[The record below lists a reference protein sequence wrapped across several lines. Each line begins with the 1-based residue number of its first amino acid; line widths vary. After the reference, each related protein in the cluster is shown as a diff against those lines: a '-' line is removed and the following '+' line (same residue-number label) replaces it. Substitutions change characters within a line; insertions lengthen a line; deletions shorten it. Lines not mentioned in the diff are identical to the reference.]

1 MKDSTKFPFS
11 RDGAMRNYS
20 EILYSNLGRNSRR
33 AAVWYEGETYSYAQL
48 CGFVDGFS
56 SFLLRQGV
64 LPEEKVCVF
73 LPNSLSLAVSVF
85 SVARLGAA
93 CVPIDSACGT
103 EEIRHC
109 LEFSKP
115 ALIVT
120 DKSLAKTIVAVS
132 GDIKTVSV
140 TRDDFAGDAPADPPG
155 NSPFDKAI
163 YLFSTGST
171 GKPKCVARSHGNMIA
186 LARNHTATI
195 NWDSGDRILFSI
207 PISHTYGLGN
217 FVSAVS
223 VGACCYFL
231 PGFTRKEVLGVL
243 EKEQITIFPAV
254 PFMLE
259 TLARSARR
267 RDYDFPRLKHVIS
280 AGAPL
285 SEETFLSFH
294 RTFGV
299 YPRQLYG
306 SSETG
311 VMTIN
316 VAENIV
322 EKRLSVGV
330 PVENVVVRV
339 VSETGSELPV
349 GQTGE
354 IIIKSPSMTDGYV
367 DFPEETERVFVDGFY
382 HTGDLGMFDSDGYLF
397 IRGRKKLFINI
408 SGNKIDPFEVE
419 NLLMTHE
426 GITEAAV
433 IGAPGSGG
441 REEVKAFI
449 VAGGLTR
456 RDVIDFCKGKVS
468 DYKIPTK
475 IEFVDTL
482 PRSPAGKVLRE
493 RLK

>member
-1 MKDSTKFPFS
+1 M
-11 RDGAMRNYS
+11 
-20 EILYSNLGRNSRR
+20 
-33 AAVWYEGETYSYAQL
+33 
-48 CGFVDGFS
+48 
-56 SFLLRQGV
+56 
-64 LPEEKVCVF
+64 CVF

-85 SVARLGAA
+85 SVARLGAV

-103 EEIRHC
+103 EEIRRC

-120 DKSLAKTIVAVS
+120 EESLAQTLAAVS
-132 GDIKTVSV
+132 GGIRTVSV
-140 TRDDFAGDAPADPPG
+140 TRDDFLDATPVDLPG
-155 NSPFDKAI
+155 NSLSDKAI

-217 FVSAVS
+217 FISAVS
-223 VGACCYFL
+223 VGASCYFL
-231 PGFTRKEVLGVL
+231 PRFTRKEVLEVL
-243 EKEQITIFPAV
+243 EKELITIFPAV

-259 TLARSARR
+259 TLARSAERG
-267 RDYDFPRLKHVIS
+267 DYDFPRLKHVIS

-285 SEETFLSFH
+285 AEETFFSFH
-294 RTFGV
+294 GAFDV

-316 VAENIV
+316 VAENIE

-330 PVENVVVRV
+330 PVENVVLRV
-339 VSETGSELPV
+339 VSETGRELPA

-367 DFPEETERVFVDGFY
+367 NFPEETERVFVDGFY

-397 IRGRKKLFINI
+397 IRGRKKLFVNI
-408 SGNKIDPFEVE
+408 SGNKVDPYEVE
-419 NLLMTHE
+419 SLLMTH
-426 GITEAAV
+426 GKITEAAV
-433 IGAPGSGG
+433 IGAPGAGG

-449 VAGGLTR
+449 VADGLTR
-456 RDVIDFCKGKVS
+456 RDVVDFCRGKIS
-468 DYKIPTK
+468 DYKIPAK
-475 IEFVDTL
+475 IEFVDIL

-493 RLK
+493 KLK

>member
-1 MKDSTKFPFS
+1 
-11 RDGAMRNYS
+11 MRNYC
-20 EILYSNLGRNSRR
+20 EILYSNLERNPRG
-33 AAVWYEGETYSYAQL
+33 AALWYEGETYSYAQF

-56 SFLLRQGV
+56 SFLSGRGV
-64 LPEEKVCVF
+64 SRGDKVCVF

-85 SVARLGAA
+85 SIARLGAA

-103 EEIRHC
+103 EEMRHY

-120 DKSLAKTIVAVS
+120 DESLAHTANAVS
-132 GDIKTVSV
+132 GGINTVCV
-140 TRDDFAGDAPADPPG
+140 TRDNFLGDAPAGPPG
-155 NSPFDKAI
+155 NHPSEKAI

-171 GKPKCVARSHGNMIA
+171 GKPKCVARSHANMIA

-217 FVSAVS
+217 FVSALS

-231 PGFTRKEVLGVL
+231 PRFTRKEVLGVL
-243 EKEQITIFPAV
+243 EEEQITVFPAV

-259 TLARSARR
+259 TLARSASRG
-267 RDYDFPRLKHVIS
+267 DYNFPRLKHVIS

-285 SEETFLSFH
+285 PEETFFSFH
-294 RTFGV
+294 RAFSV

-311 VMTIN
+311 VMAIN
-316 VAENIV
+316 IAENIE

-330 PVENVVVRV
+330 PVENVVIRV
-339 VSETGSELPV
+339 ISETGSELPV
-349 GQTGE
+349 GQIGE
-354 IIIKSPSMTDGYV
+354 VIIRSPSMTDGYV

-382 HTGDLGMFDSDGYLF
+382 HTGDLGMFDGDGYLF

-408 SGNKIDPFEVE
+408 SGNKVDPFEVE
-419 NLLMTHE
+419 NLLMTHGKIME
-426 GITEAAV
+426 VAV
-433 IGAPGSGG
+433 IGTSGAGG

-449 VAGGLTR
+449 VADGLTR
-456 RDVIDFCKGKVS
+456 REIVDFCRGKIS
-468 DYKIPTK
+468 DYKIPAK
-475 IEFVDTL
+475 MEFVDAL

-493 RLK
+493 KLR